1 MYSTLI
7 VPLDGS
13 AFAAQAVD
21 PAAFL
26 SRRSRATLL
35 LLHVHEGP
43 HNPGYR
49 TPTWDEF
56 FRNQE
61 EAYLE
66 AVAARFQP
74 DLSGNVEWS
83 LLDGHVVTAIC
94 ARVEAA
100 KAPLVVMSTHGRTG
114 IRRAWLGGVATDV
127 LRHSSAPVLML
138 RPRSDAV
145 VPDRAS
151 TEAPFAN
158 VIVALD
164 GSAFAEEVLCSAA
177 DVARA
182 SNARLVFLRVV
193 DPKQSREDSMREANA
208 YLDGLVRRGG
218 NCYSSADARVEAHAA
233 PGAAIL
239 AHAAGHERSLV
250 AMASHGRG
258 LSRLFLGSVADEV
271 MRGAPGA
278 VLMVRPRT

>member
-1 MYSTLI
+1 MYSTVI

-26 SRRSRATLL
+26 SNQSHAALL

-43 HNPGYR
+43 PNPGYR
-49 TPTWDEF
+49 SPTWDEF

-66 AVAARFQP
+66 AIAARFQ
-74 DLSGNVEWS
+74 SGVSGTIDWS
-83 LLDGHVVTAIC
+83 LLDGHVVAAIC

-100 KAPLVVMSTHGRTG
+100 RSPLVVMSTHGRTG
-114 IRRAWLGGVATDV
+114 IRRAWLGGVAIGV
-127 LRHSSAPVLML
+127 LRHSSAPILML

-151 TEAPFAN
+151 GETPFAN
-158 VIVALD
+158 IIVALD
-164 GSAFAEEVLCSAA
+164 GSAFSEQVLCHAA
-177 DVARA
+177 NVAKA
-182 SNARLVFLRVV
+182 AKARLVLLRVV
-193 DPKQSREDSMREANA
+193 DPKQSREDATRDARA
-208 YLDGLVRRGG
+208 YLEDVVRRAGDG
-218 NCYSSADARVEAHAA
+218 CSPADARVEAHAS

-239 AHAAGHERSLV
+239 SCAAALERSLV

-271 MRGAPGA
+271 MRGAPEA